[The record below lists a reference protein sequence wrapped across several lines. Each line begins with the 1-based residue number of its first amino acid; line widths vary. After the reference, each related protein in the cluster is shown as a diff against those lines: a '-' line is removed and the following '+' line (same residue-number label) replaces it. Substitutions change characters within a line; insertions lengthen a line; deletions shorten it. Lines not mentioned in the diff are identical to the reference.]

1 MIGIKFNIPNEYN
14 NFLGKILENINIEK
28 GLWRVLNEEVF
39 NENGINLFFKETY
52 SDSEFKNLINNQIY
66 YPVFLTLQLYEKM
79 ENISDIKNYN
89 NYLES
94 DCKLILYI
102 IDNEFVEVYSK
113 NKAYLEIIRSNAK
126 KNNFNKIKNIIDE
139 SEFSLYY

>member
-39 NENGINLFFKETY
+39 NENGINLFSKETY